1 VIKRRAYGLPSF
13 DGFREPVL
21 LACA

>member
-13 DGFREPVL
+13 ESFRERVL
-21 LACA
+21 VACG

>member
-13 DGFREPVL
+13 DSFRTRILV
-21 LACA
+21 ACG